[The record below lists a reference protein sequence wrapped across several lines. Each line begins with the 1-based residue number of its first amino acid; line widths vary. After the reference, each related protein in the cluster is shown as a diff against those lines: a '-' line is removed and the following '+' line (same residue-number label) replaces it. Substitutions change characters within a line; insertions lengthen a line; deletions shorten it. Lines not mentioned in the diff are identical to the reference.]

1 MALLYIFKYAII
13 ISYITHIKDI
23 INIFIREEHILLID
37 REIYY
42 IWLKSEELIW
52 ELPIRVWL

>member
-1 MALLYIFKYAII
+1 MALLYIFKYSII
-13 ISYITHIKDI
+13 ISYIIHIKDI

-42 IWLKSEELIW
+42 IWLKS
-52 ELPIRVWL
+52 

>member
-42 IWLKSEELIW
+42 IWLKS
-52 ELPIRVWL
+52 